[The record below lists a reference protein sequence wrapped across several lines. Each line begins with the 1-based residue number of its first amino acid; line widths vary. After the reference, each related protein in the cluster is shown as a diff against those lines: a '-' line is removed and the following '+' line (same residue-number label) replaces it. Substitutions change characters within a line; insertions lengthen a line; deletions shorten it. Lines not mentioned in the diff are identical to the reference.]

1 MTGEELEAVQK
12 QTMAFIYGE
21 KFDKEAT
28 YYEVKEK
35 DQMLGMK
42 MEDAFLPDRHQVS
55 LLIRVNAD
63 VAVFENIQIL
73 EIGGAILAQIKAV

>member
-42 MEDAFLPDRHQVS
+42 MEDAFLPDRH
-55 LLIRVNAD
+55 
-63 VAVFENIQIL
+63 
-73 EIGGAILAQIKAV
+73 